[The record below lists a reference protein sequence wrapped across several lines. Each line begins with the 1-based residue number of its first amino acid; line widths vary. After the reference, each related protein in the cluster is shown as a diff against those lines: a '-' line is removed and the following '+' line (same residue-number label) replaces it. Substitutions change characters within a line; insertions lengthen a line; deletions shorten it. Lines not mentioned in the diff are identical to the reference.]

1 MYSTLIEKWPEILNT
16 FKQDYDISDVSFKTW
31 IKPLQVKSFEDNVV
45 TLVIRVKLRCLVFNI

>member
-31 IKPLQVKSFEDNVV
+31 IKPLQVKSFEDNE
-45 TLVIRVKLRCLVFNI
+45 IGRASCRERV